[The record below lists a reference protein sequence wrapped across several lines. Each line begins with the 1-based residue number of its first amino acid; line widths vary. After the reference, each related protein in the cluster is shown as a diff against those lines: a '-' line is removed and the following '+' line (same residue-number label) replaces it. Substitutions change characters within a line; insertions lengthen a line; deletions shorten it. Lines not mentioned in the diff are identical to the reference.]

1 MSELRTAWFIRKRS
15 WISLP
20 TYTTFSASQQ
30 FPKTQKKKNKLKKK
44 REKKNVFPKQ
54 TQGDGF
60 DETVSSPN
68 YIFIF
73 IFEILGFYLFIYLI
87 FGFLFLCFVWL
98 VWTRMMSDYKV
109 EMINDGMQEFYVDFH
124 GPKESKS
131 FLTHIFFFSFF

>member
-30 FPKTQKKKNKLKKK
+30 FPKNQKKKNKLKK

-60 DETVSSPN
+60 DETVSSPK
-68 YIFIF
+68 YIFYF
-73 IFEILGFYLFIYLI
+73 
-87 FGFLFLCFVWL
+87 
-98 VWTRMMSDYKV
+98 
-109 EMINDGMQEFYVDFH
+109 
-124 GPKESKS
+124 
-131 FLTHIFFFSFF
+131 

>member
-30 FPKTQKKKNKLKKK
+30 FPKTQKKKNKLKK

-60 DETVSSPN
+60 DETVSSPK
-68 YIFIF
+68 YIFYF
-73 IFEILGFYLFIYLI
+73 WNSGFLFIYLFI
-87 FGFLFLCFVWL
+87 LFLVFCSYALFDWYELGWWVI
-98 VWTRMMSDYKV
+98 TRWRWSMMACKNSMWISMDLKKV
-109 EMINDGMQEFYVDFH
+109 NLSLPI
-124 GPKESKS
+124 S
-131 FLTHIFFFSFF
+131 FFFSFFN